1 MFSLK
6 FPSLGSNKNKDAFS
20 IIEKEGFFYIK
31 IHIANFKKTYSKLQL
46 SKFDLTDV
54 PFIPFGSYYLKKFSV
69 FPWELKNFI
78 SDATRFYSLDS
89 AIDALKNYIADKE
102 ICKEVKTKAKTK
114 KPTILE
120 HRIKL

>member
-20 IIEKEGFFYIK
+20 IIEKEGIFYIK
-31 IHIANFKKTYSKLQL
+31 IHIANFKKTYDERQL
-46 SKFDLTDV
+46 SKFDLSYI
-54 PFIPFGSYYLKKFSV
+54 PFIPFGSYYLKRFSA
-69 FPWELKNFI
+69 FPWELKNYI

-89 AIDALKNYIADKE
+89 AVDALKNYITDKE
-102 ICKEVKTKAKTK
+102 ICKEVKTKAK